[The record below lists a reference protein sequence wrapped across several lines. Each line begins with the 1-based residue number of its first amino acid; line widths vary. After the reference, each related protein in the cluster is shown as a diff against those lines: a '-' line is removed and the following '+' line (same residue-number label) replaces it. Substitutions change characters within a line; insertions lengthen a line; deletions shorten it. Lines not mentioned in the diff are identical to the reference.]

1 MSNIRSLE
9 TSRLELRALQLED
22 SVHVQ
27 ALFPQWEIVQYLASV
42 VPWPYPEDGALC
54 YYRDQALP
62 AMERGDEWHWSLR
75 LKSAP
80 EQLIGC
86 ICLAKGEHNNRG
98 FWLGLP
104 WQGKGLMTE
113 AVEVVTTYWFDELGF
128 PVLRVPKAIADTASR
143 RISQTSGMRLVA
155 TEERDF
161 VSGRLPGEIWEIT
174 AEEWRARRTA
184 ASTSQ

>member
-1 MSNIRSLE
+1 MPNIPRLK
-9 TSRLELRALQLED
+9 TARLELEPVQIED
-22 SVHVQ
+22 SRQVQ
-27 ALFPQWEIVQYLASV
+27 VIFPQWEIVQYLANV
-42 VPWPYPEDGALC
+42 VPWPYPEDGALS

-62 AMERGDEWHWSLR
+62 AVERGDEWHWSLR

-86 ICLAKGEHNNRG
+86 ICLIKGEQNNRG

-113 AVEVVTTYWFDELGF
+113 AVEIVTDFWFDELSF
-128 PVLRVPKAIADTASR
+128 PVLKVPKAIANTASR
-143 RISQTSGMRLVA
+143 RISQKSGMRVVV

-161 VSGRLPGEIWEIT
+161 VSGRLPSEIWEIT
-174 AEEWRARRTA
+174 AEEWRARH
-184 ASTSQ
+184 ASTSK